1 MWLSSKSLFFLG
13 LWGLGGGWG
22 GGGGWWIRIIVS
34 SWLTRWYDEIEELKK
49 SFLAVFVWIIIKK
62 CVLISLQPGV
72 ATEVVYA
79 YDGAVF
85 AVYSG
90 PGTES
95 STALKG

>member
-1 MWLSSKSLFFLG
+1 M
-13 LWGLGGGWG
+13 
-22 GGGGWWIRIIVS
+22 IDRN
-34 SWLTRWYDEIEELKK
+34 
-49 SFLAVFVWIIIKK
+49 
-62 CVLISLQPGV
+62 VLISLQPGV

-95 STALKG
+95 STALRGQNISQ

>member
-1 MWLSSKSLFFLG
+1 MWLSSKSLFFLD
-13 LWGLGGGWG
+13 LWGLGVDED
-22 GGGGWWIRIIVS
+22 GGGWWIRIIVS
-34 SWLTRWYDEIEELKK
+34 SWLTRWYDEIEELKR

-79 YDGAVF
+79 YDEAVF